1 MENTNL
7 PENQQQMS
15 AEDKKILMNALSAFE
30 AAERRLRQVKADEK
44 AAQEAKRNAEH
55 LARTIMIN
63 NGCTGYKTPTATFS
77 LRNDTNVTV
86 SEDDKYRLVEWA
98 RRYNEHL
105 ITSTVSKNTLKA
117 YVKDLLNMQ
126 VIQWNASKDG
136 LAGDLTGK
144 VPDFLI
150 VQPYCKVV
158 ATLTGDK
165 TPKTEGGYE
174 F

>member
-1 MENTNL
+1 MEDTNL

-15 AEDKKILMNALSAFE
+15 DEDRKILLNALSAFE
-30 AAERRLRQVKADEK
+30 AAERRLRQAKADEK
-44 AAQEAKRNAEH
+44 AAQDAKRNAEH

-63 NGCTGYKTPTATFS
+63 NDCLGYKTATARFD

-86 SEDDKYRLVEWA
+86 DEDDKYKLVEWA
-98 RRYNEHL
+98 RKFVPSL

-136 LAGDLTGK
+136 LTGDLAGK

-165 TPKTEGGYE
+165 SSRSGGE
-174 F
+174 DS

>member
-1 MENTNL
+1 MESTNL

-15 AEDKKILMNALSAFE
+15 DEDKKILLNALSAFE
-30 AAERRLRQVKADEK
+30 AAERRLRQAKADEK
-44 AAQEAKRNAEH
+44 AAQDAKRTAEY

-63 NGCTGYKTPTATFS
+63 NNCLGYKTATARFD

-86 SEDDKYRLVEWA
+86 NEDDKYRLVEWA
-98 RRYNEHL
+98 KDFVPHL

-165 TPKTEGGYE
+165 IGREDS
-174 F
+174 

>member
-105 ITSTVSKNTLKA
+105 ITSTVNKGTLQA
-117 YVKDLLNMQ
+117 YVKDLLEMQ
-126 VIQWNASKDG
+126 VIQWNANKDG
-136 LAGDLTGK
+136 LVGDLEGK

-150 VQPYCKVV
+150 IKPYCKVV
-158 ATLTGDK
+158 AMLVGDK
-165 TPKTEGGYE
+165 TTRSGGDDS
-174 F
+174 